1 MRTRKPYKG
10 VKGIL
15 CVHYEL
21 VDVFSNLVSL
31 QEACTAKKKQLSK
44 AEQEMESITV
54 KEANLCKHL
63 KSVRLQVDDAKN
75 ALQAQKNR

>member
-1 MRTRKPYKG
+1 MS
-10 VKGIL
+10 
-15 CVHYEL
+15 
-21 VDVFSNLVSL
+21 VFSNLVSL

-54 KEANLCKHL
+54 KESNLCKQMRN
-63 KSVRLQVDDAKN
+63 VRLQVDEAKN